1 MATARASRYAA
12 ATSARLTLAR
22 LVHLLAA
29 IVAAILVAGILLVV
43 LKANPSNEIVKA
55 IHDAAR
61 FLAGPFNSLFNL
73 SSHRAEVAVNWGI
86 AAIVW
91 YALGRLIMR
100 LLLR

>member
-1 MATARASRYAA
+1 MTTSANRYAA
-12 ATSARLTLAR
+12 GTSARLTLAR
-22 LVHLLAA
+22 LVHLVAA
-29 IVAAILVAGILLVV
+29 IVALIIVVGILLVV
-43 LKANPSNEIVKA
+43 FGANSSNTIVSD

-61 FLAGPFNSLFNL
+61 WLAGPFKNLFSL
-73 SSHRAEVAVNWGI
+73 SSHKATVAVNWGI